1 MVRKRKALI
10 PEKTLL
16 YKVSNTWQG
25 ECCAKVSHKQL
36 HLDRH
41 TLTPSLCM
49 IFALTRWGCW
59 GVDIKHVVRDCWWK
73 YWRGAPP
80 GRVSGCPGPGWQQ
93 GGREHQTPLSPRSQR
108 TRQGES
114 VRMLS
119 WVLKKDRFNYNLGQ
133 LDIFWYLDISN
144 LGVCFC
150 YIGVHN
156 VFSVPRINKPE
167 EKGWSCHFLVR
178 GENMRRKKPASQ
190 FIHTCGEDLKPEEL
204 WKVLMDG
211 MCAFNSFLFYLS
223 WLLEKVDSRI
233 LISAFRTFRHA
244 ILSFSLPAQN
254 LSYWDIWGGKWCC
267 SKLT

>member
-1 MVRKRKALI
+1 
-10 PEKTLL
+10 
-16 YKVSNTWQG
+16 
-25 ECCAKVSHKQL
+25 
-36 HLDRH
+36 
-41 TLTPSLCM
+41 M

-204 WKVLMDG
+204 WKVLMEG

-244 ILSFSLPAQN
+244 ILSFSLPVPN